1 MKTLIGW
8 PHQSPTAMG
17 GGTGLGDSSIAKEEK
32 VAPRSNLL
40 FQQAT
45 TWTTLNIMADSEHK
59 APSALLGEIEKG
71 KALKHAT
78 TNDKSAVHVTKEE
91 IEAEKKA
98 GGNWGTLYELSQIAC
113 DAMLLLRCFL

>member
-1 MKTLIGW
+1 
-8 PHQSPTAMG
+8 
-17 GGTGLGDSSIAKEEK
+17 
-32 VAPRSNLL
+32 
-40 FQQAT
+40 
-45 TWTTLNIMADSEHK
+45 MADSEHK

-98 GGNWGTLYELSQIAC
+98 GGKWGTLYELSQMHVMLCYCWGAC
-113 DAMLLLRCFL
+113 KTCKPLIKLIHKT